1 VIDIKTIRASRS
13 SKLVPVE
20 RPVTTRTFKVAYL
33 VLPNYDT
40 PRQEE
45 GAAPPAPKGDGDK
58 QSA

>member
-1 VIDIKTIRASRS
+1 MKTIRQSRR

-33 VLPNYDT
+33 VLPNYDV
-40 PRQEE
+40 PKDEQ
-45 GAAPPAPKGDGDK
+45 GAPSPKDGK